1 MIQLFPS
8 LVAGTL
14 VNDGVTHCDAAADEV
29 EVDATELGV
38 VELDVLGL
46 GEDVVTGLEVIIE
59 DTIAELEEATAPL
72 ESRTLSIP

>member
-1 MIQLFPS
+1 MK
-8 LVAGTL
+8 
-14 VNDGVTHCDAAADEV
+14 DGVTHCDEVDGV